1 MTGFTPGRRWQPA
14 YSPFQKETFGERA
27 LRVLEYSVKGPL
39 FGCRMCGNCLLAET
53 ALICPMECPKGL
65 RNGPCGGSTSEFCY
79 VDKSRPCV
87 WYKIYERSFAWGR
100 EDLLLEVLPPL
111 DWEKVGKDSWGAIF
125 KNAWNIGAK
134 KIFTGLLSAETRAQT
149 IDGIF
154 RPVRQPAWWKGDSE
168 YHPPA
173 YIESASSLQGRLV
186 AGDFVVTA
194 EITPPIS
201 SSTDKLIRN
210 IEMVKSL
217 VTAINFTDN
226 QGAMPRMSSWACS
239 QVAMNQGAEPVL
251 QMSARNRSRG
261 SVQSE
266 IIGATALGVRNVL
279 CVTGDSAKMSPS
291 PRGNMEINDLDSI
304 QMLWVL
310 RRMRDEGKYLDG
322 REIKNPPM
330 FFLGTAASP
339 FSSNVKFQA
348 LREQKKVNAGAQFF
362 QTNLIFDVNGME
374 NWLNEL
380 AKRNILDKVY
390 ILAGVTPI
398 KSLKMAQ
405 KLAEVPGVY
414 LPKNVLHRIEVADR
428 AGNAQE
434 EGIQIALEIIGKIR
448 GYEMQ
453 GIHGI
458 HLMPVGWDEVIPRIV
473 LEAGLIRR
481 ANASSGSAQAPLPQF
496 MEVRSSGLG
505 VPTV

>member
-14 YSPFQKETFGERA
+14 FSPFQKETMSEHA

-65 RNGPCGGSTSEFCY
+65 RNGPCGGSTSEACY
-79 VDKSRPCV
+79 VDQSRPCI
-87 WYKIYERSFAWGR
+87 WYKIYERSFEWGR

-125 KNAWNIGAK
+125 KNAWKIGAK
-134 KIFTGLLSAETRAQT
+134 KIFTGLLSTETRAQT

-154 RPVRQPAWWKGDSE
+154 RPVRQPEWWQGDSD

-173 YIESASSLQGRLV
+173 YTEPASDLQGRLV
-186 AGDFVVTA
+186 AGEFVVTA
-194 EITPPIS
+194 EITPPLS

-210 IEMVKSL
+210 IEMVKNL
-217 VTAINFTDN
+217 VTAVNFTDN
-226 QGAMPRMSSWACS
+226 QGATPRMSSWACS

-291 PRGNMEINDLDSI
+291 PRDQMDINDLDAI

-330 FFLGTAASP
+330 FFLGAAASP

-374 NWLNEL
+374 TWLNEL
-380 AKRNILDKVY
+380 AKRNVLDKVY

-405 KLAEVPGVY
+405 RLAEVPGVH
-414 LPKNVLHRIEVADR
+414 LPMSILHRMEAADK
-428 AGNAQE
+428 AGNAQA
-434 EGIQIALEIIGKIR
+434 EGIQIALEVIGKIR
-448 GYEMQ
+448 TYEKQ

-473 LEAGLIRR
+473 ID
-481 ANASSGSAQAPLPQF
+481 
-496 MEVRSSGLG
+496 SGLA
-505 VPTV
+505 PKHFLFDHTARELNHAHSLEK

>member
-14 YSPFQKETFGERA
+14 YLPFQKETFGERT

-53 ALICPMECPKGL
+53 ALVCPMECPKGL
-65 RNGPCGGSTSEFCY
+65 RNGPCGGSTSEACY
-79 VDKSRPCV
+79 VDPSRPCV
-87 WYKIYERSFAWGR
+87 WYHIYDRSFKWGR
-100 EDLLLEVLPPL
+100 ENVLLEVLPPL

-125 KNAWNIGAK
+125 RNMHKIGYK

-149 IDGIF
+149 MDGIF
-154 RPVRQPAWWKGDSE
+154 RPVRQPEWWQGDSK

-173 YIESASSLQGRLV
+173 YTEPASDLQGRLV
-186 AGDFVVTA
+186 AGEFVVTC
-194 EITPPIS
+194 EVTPPLS

-210 IEMVKSL
+210 IEMVKRL

-226 QGAMPRMSSWACS
+226 QSAMPRMSSWACS

-291 PRGNMEINDLDSI
+291 PRDQMDINDLDAI

-330 FFLGTAASP
+330 FFLGAAASP

-362 QTNLIFDVNGME
+362 QTNLIFDVDGME
-374 NWLNEL
+374 TWLNEL
-380 AKRNILDKVY
+380 AKRNVLDKVF

-405 KLAEVPGVY
+405 KLAEVPGVH
-414 LPKNVLHRIEVADR
+414 LPMNILHRMEAADR
-428 AGNAQE
+428 NGNAQE
-434 EGIQIALEIIGKIR
+434 EGIQIALDVIGKIKT
-448 GYEMQ
+448 YEKQ

-458 HLMPVGWDEVIPRIV
+458 HLMPVGWDEIIPRIV
-473 LEAGLIRR
+473 ID
-481 ANASSGSAQAPLPQF
+481 
-496 MEVRSSGLG
+496 SGLAPQEYQINAMVRDG
-505 VPTV
+505 TSYSKGIPHTFEMAG

>member
-1 MTGFTPGRRWQPA
+1 MPGFTPGRRWQPA
-14 YSPFQKETFGERA
+14 YAPFQKETFGEHA

-39 FGCRMCGNCLLAET
+39 FGCRMCGNCLLQET

-65 RNGPCGGSTSEFCY
+65 RNGPCGGSTSEYCY
-79 VDKSRPCV
+79 VDKSRPCI
-87 WYKIYERSFAWGR
+87 WYKIYERSFEWGR

-111 DWEKVGKDSWGAIF
+111 DWEQVGKDSWSAIF
-125 KNAWNIGAK
+125 RNAGKIGIK
-134 KIFTGLLSAETRAQT
+134 KIASGLLSRSAETRQQT
-149 IDGIF
+149 WDGIF
-154 RPVRQPAWWKGDSE
+154 RPVRQPEWWQGDSK

-173 YIESASSLQGRLV
+173 YTEPVSDLQRRLT
-186 AGDFVVTA
+186 AGEFVVTC
-194 EITPPIS
+194 EITPPLS

-210 IEMVKSL
+210 IDMVKHL
-217 VTAINFTDN
+217 VAAVNFTDN
-226 QGAMPRMSSWACS
+226 QSARPRMTSWACS
-239 QVAMNQGAEPVL
+239 TVAMNQGAEPVL

-261 SVQSE
+261 SLQSE

-279 CVTGDSAKMSPS
+279 CVTGDSAKFSLT
-291 PRGNMEINDLDSI
+291 PRDQMDINDLDSI

-322 REIKNPPM
+322 REIENPPR
-330 FFLGTAASP
+330 FFLGAAASP

-374 NWLNEL
+374 MWLNEL
-380 AKRNILDKVY
+380 AKRNVLDKVY

-405 KLAEVPGVY
+405 KLAEVPGVH
-414 LPKNVLHRIEVADR
+414 LPKNFIQRIEVADKS
-428 AGNAQE
+428 GNDQE
-434 EGIQIALEIIGKIR
+434 EGIQIALEIISKIR
-448 GYEMQ
+448 GYEKQ

-458 HLMPVGWDEVIPRIV
+458 HLMPVGWDEVIPRIMT
-473 LEAGLIRR
+473 EAELITDGYQVSDVVRDT
-481 ANASSGSAQAPLPQF
+481 LPHVFEWEQ
-496 MEVRSSGLG
+496 
-505 VPTV
+505 

>member
-1 MTGFTPGRRWQPA
+1 MPVFTPGRRWQPA
-14 YSPFQKETFGERA
+14 YSPFQKETFGEHA

-39 FGCRMCGNCLLAET
+39 FGCRMCGNCLLQET

-79 VDKSRPCV
+79 VDKSRPCI

-111 DWEKVGKDSWGAIF
+111 DWEQVGKDSWSAIF
-125 KNAWNIGAK
+125 KNAGKIGVK
-134 KIFTGLLSAETRAQT
+134 KIFSGLLSRSIDVRQQT
-149 IDGIF
+149 WDGIF
-154 RPVRQPAWWKGDSE
+154 RPVRQPEWWRGDSK
-168 YHPPA
+168 YHAPA
-173 YIESASSLQGRLV
+173 YAEPASDLQRRLV
-186 AGDFVVTA
+186 AGEFVVTC
-194 EITPPIS
+194 EITPPLS
-201 SSTDKLIRN
+201 SSTDKLIHN

-217 VTAINFTDN
+217 VTAVNFTDN
-226 QGAMPRMSSWACS
+226 QSATPRMSSWACS
-239 QVAMNQGAEPVL
+239 QVAINQGAEPVL

-261 SVQSE
+261 NVQSE

-279 CVTGDSAKMSPS
+279 CVTGDSAKLSPS
-291 PRGNMEINDLDSI
+291 PRDNMNINDLDAI

-310 RRMRDEGKYLDG
+310 RRMRDDKKYLDG
-322 REIKNPPM
+322 REIENPPM
-330 FFLGTAASP
+330 FFLGAAASP

-362 QTNLIFDVNGME
+362 QTNLIFDVDGME
-374 NWLNEL
+374 KWLNEL
-380 AKRNILDKVY
+380 TKRNVPDKVY

-405 KLAEVPGVY
+405 KLAEIPGVY
-414 LPKNVLHRIEVADR
+414 LPKSILQRMEAADK

-434 EGIQIALEIIGKIR
+434 EGAQIALETLGKIR
-448 GYEMQ
+448 RYEKQ

-458 HLMPVGWDEVIPRIV
+458 HLMPVGWDEVIPRI
-473 LEAGLIRR
+473 LAEAGLSPGNLI
-481 ANASSGSAQAPLPQF
+481 LPSYSMSF
-496 MEVRSSGLG
+496 
-505 VPTV
+505 

>member
-14 YSPFQKETFGERA
+14 YSPFQKETFGEHA

-39 FGCRMCGNCLLAET
+39 FGCRMCGNCLLQET

-65 RNGPCGGSTSEFCY
+65 RNGPCGGSTSEACY
-79 VDKSRPCV
+79 VDTTRPCI
-87 WYKIYERSFAWGR
+87 WYKIYERSFEWGR

-111 DWEKVGKDSWGAIF
+111 DWEQVGKDSWSAIF
-125 KNAWNIGAK
+125 KNVGNTGVK
-134 KIFTGLLSAETRAQT
+134 KVFSGLLAKETRAQT
-149 IDGIF
+149 WDGIF
-154 RPVRQPAWWKGDSE
+154 RPVRQPTWWQGDSK
-168 YHPPA
+168 YHAPA
-173 YIESASSLQGRLV
+173 YTEPASDLQRRLV
-186 AGDFVVTA
+186 AGEFVVTC
-194 EITPPIS
+194 EITPPLS
-201 SSTDKLIRN
+201 SATNKLIQN
-210 IEMVKSL
+210 IDMVKQL
-217 VTAINFTDN
+217 VTAVNFTDN
-226 QGAMPRMSSWACS
+226 QAAMPRMTSWACS
-239 QVAMNQGAEPVL
+239 QVALNQGAEPVL

-279 CVTGDSAKMSPS
+279 CVTGDSAKLSPA
-291 PRGNMEINDLDSI
+291 PRDNMQINDLDAI

-310 RRMRDEGKYLDG
+310 RRMRDEKKYLDG

-330 FFLGTAASP
+330 FFLGAAASP

-362 QTNLIFDVNGME
+362 QTNLIFDVDGME
-374 NWLNEL
+374 TWLNEL
-380 AKRNILDKVY
+380 AKRDVLNKVY

-414 LPKNVLHRIEVADR
+414 LPKYILQRMEVADK

-434 EGIQIALEIIGKIR
+434 EGIQIALEIIGKIKA
-448 GYEMQ
+448 YEKQ
-453 GIHGI
+453 GISGI
-458 HLMPVGWDEVIPRIV
+458 HLMPVGWDEIIPRIV
-473 LEAGLIRR
+473 TEAGI
-481 ANASSGSAQAPLPQF
+481 ASKPLLFDKTSQ
-496 MEVRSSGLG
+496 EWNHAHHIEK
-505 VPTV
+505 